1 MRTEEGIRW
10 WKGESQSNCRDADVQ
25 FVCLSLTGR
34 PDFLSSARSLTLPP
48 TIHASTPLTFILV
61 AMIPPSAAQVWPDGC
76 SMTTTV
82 PSSAI
87 STQCLPFGTTPGS
100 VSVKGGTSELF
111 PTSLRVEAGPMIFGC
126 SSIEPCK
133 GDFGANGTA
142 SHWSDTYSQARTSGP
157 RDGRGVLAYSCRRGS
172 QLVQP
177 HPVLASEAS
186 VKCPRPEAVSS

>member
-1 MRTEEGIRW
+1 MRTEESIRW
-10 WKGESQSNCRDADVQ
+10 WKGEAKAIAERQMYSS
-25 FVCLSLTGR
+25 FCLSLTGK

-61 AMIPPSAAQVWPDGC
+61 AMIPPSAAHVWPDGC

-100 VSVKGGTSELF
+100 DSVKGGTSALF

-133 GDFGANGTA
+133 GDLGANGTA
-142 SHWSDTYSQARTSGP
+142 SH
-157 RDGRGVLAYSCRRGS
+157 
-172 QLVQP
+172 
-177 HPVLASEAS
+177 
-186 VKCPRPEAVSS
+186 